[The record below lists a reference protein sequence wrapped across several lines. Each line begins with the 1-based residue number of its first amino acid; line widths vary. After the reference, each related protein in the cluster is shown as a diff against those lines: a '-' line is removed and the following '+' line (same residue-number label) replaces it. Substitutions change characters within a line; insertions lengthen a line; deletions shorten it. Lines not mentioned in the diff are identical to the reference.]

1 MKKFFYNSI
10 DQFIMKIILFALV
23 LNLLFLFSAVLLA
36 KEHNLKMV
44 ISQGRAVIQSN
55 DLQLAKKRALD
66 EALYLA
72 SLQGGAKID
81 GYSSID
87 EKTSLKEN
95 LLVRPSSQIV
105 DFKVLDELN
114 NSLALNELSMG
125 MSSDYKEAIG
135 FNATFVRL
143 GSSIFGSRS

>member
-1 MKKFFYNSI
+1 MKKLFNSV
-10 DQFIMKIILFALV
+10 DQFIMRIILYTLV
-23 LNLLFLFSAVLLA
+23 LNLLFLLSAVVLA

-55 DLQLAKKRALD
+55 DLQLA
-66 EALYLA
+66 ETGWALYLA

-105 DFKVLDELN
+105 DFKVLDESNDQTHFTIKIQAAVSWSWWYWL
-114 NSLALNELSMG
+114 
-125 MSSDYKEAIG
+125 
-135 FNATFVRL
+135 
-143 GSSIFGSRS
+143 